1 MVHSFHI
8 FSAFLIIAPH
18 LLVPEFDLY
27 VCDFSP
33 TLHGISVS
41 AEMATCTALTAIE
54 LACQMDKIKVSS
66 RKQIF
71 KFYVVKNKLN
81 IFKYHQVSLRRKD
94 KQLVAAT
101 EKVL

>member
-33 TLHGISVS
+33 TLRGISVS

-66 RKQIF
+66 KTLIF
-71 KFYVVKNKLN
+71 QFHVLEEEKN
-81 IFKYHQVSLRRKD
+81 I
-94 KQLVAAT
+94 
-101 EKVL
+101 